1 MYEFTRLY
9 TITDCQNKINT
20 IFKNKTFERKAFFN
34 CEKQDFGKSIEWI
47 IDNHAVK
54 MVC

>member
-1 MYEFTRLY
+1 MYEFTRPY

-20 IFKNKTFERKAFFN
+20 IFKNKTFARKAFSDHMATN
-34 CEKQDFGKSIEWI
+34 QSKTGEWI